1 MSIEEGDITRLLQ
14 RWQGGEAN
22 AESAV
27 MSAIYPLLRRLARSR
42 LRRSGTMTWEPTELI
57 HEAYE
62 KLLHQQRVDFQNRS
76 HFMAI
81 AAQVMRRV
89 VADHYRLRHAQKRG
103 GELSMISLDDAHS
116 EHGPHESVRVDLMD
130 IDRLLNELGAID
142 ARAAEIV
149 ELRYFAGMSVEE
161 ASDVLNLSER
171 TVKRSWQFA
180 RAWLHAQL
188 GNSSGP

>member
-1 MSIEEGDITRLLQ
+1 MSIEQGDITGLLQ
-14 RWQGGEAN
+14 RWQQGEKD

-27 MSAIYPLLRRLARSR
+27 MAAIYPLLRRLASSR
-42 LRRSGTMTWEPTELI
+42 LRRSGTMTWQPTELI

-62 KLLHQQRVDFQNRS
+62 KLLLKQRVDFQNRS

-81 AAQVMRRV
+81 AARVMRRV

-103 GELSMISLDDAHS
+103 GEASMISLDDVLS
-116 EHGPHESVRVDLMD
+116 EHAPHASTRVDLMD
-130 IDRLLNELGAID
+130 IDRLLNELGVID

-161 ASDVLNLSER
+161 ASDVLQLSER

-180 RAWLHAQL
+180 RAWLHGQL
-188 GNSSGP
+188 TQSQAV

>member
-1 MSIEEGDITRLLQ
+1 
-14 RWQGGEAN
+14 
-22 AESAV
+22 
-27 MSAIYPLLRRLARSR
+27 MSAIYPLLRRLASSR
-42 LRRSGTMTWEPTELI
+42 LRRSGTMTWQPTELI

-62 KLLHQQRVDFQNRS
+62 KLILGQRVDFQNRS

-81 AAQVMRRV
+81 AAHVMRRV
-89 VADHYRLRHAQKRG
+89 VADHYRLTHAQKRG
-103 GELSMISLDDAHS
+103 GEASTVSLDEVLS
-116 EHGPHESVRVDLMD
+116 ERNPQTSMRVDLMD

-161 ASDVLNLSER
+161 ASEVLHLSER

-180 RAWLHAQL
+180 RAWLHGRLVESEAV
-188 GNSSGP
+188 

>member
-1 MSIEEGDITRLLQ
+1 MSTEEGDITGLLQ
-14 RWQGGEAN
+14 RWQQGEKD

-27 MSAIYPLLRRLARSR
+27 MSAIYPLLRRLAASR
-42 LRRSGTMTWEPTELI
+42 LRRSGTMTWQPTELI

-62 KLLHQQRVDFQNRS
+62 KLILKQRVDFQNRS

-81 AAQVMRRV
+81 AAHVMRRV

-103 GELSMISLDDAHS
+103 GEASTVSLDDVLS
-116 EHGPHESVRVDLMD
+116 EQTPNTSIRVDLMD
-130 IDRLLNELGAID
+130 IDRLLNELAAID

-161 ASDVLNLSER
+161 ASDVLQLSER

-180 RAWLHAQL
+180 RAWLHGQL
-188 GNSSGP
+188 TESETT

>member
-1 MSIEEGDITRLLQ
+1 MSTEEGDITGLLH
-14 RWQGGEAN
+14 RWQQGEKD

-27 MSAIYPLLRRLARSR
+27 MSAIYPLLRRLASSR
-42 LRRSGTMTWEPTELI
+42 LRRSGTMTWQPTELI

-62 KLLHQQRVDFQNRS
+62 KLILKQRVDFQNRS

-81 AAQVMRRV
+81 AAHVMRRV

-103 GELSMISLDDAHS
+103 GEVSTVSLDDVLS
-116 EHGPHESVRVDLMD
+116 EQTPNTSIRVDLMD
-130 IDRLLNELGAID
+130 IDRLLNELAAID

-161 ASDVLNLSER
+161 ASDVLQLSER

-180 RAWLHAQL
+180 RAWLHGQL
-188 GNSSGP
+188 TESETV

>member
-1 MSIEEGDITRLLQ
+1 MSVEKGDITQLLQ
-14 RWQGGEAN
+14 RWQQGEKG
-22 AESAV
+22 AESTV
-27 MSAIYPLLRRLARSR
+27 MSAIYPLLRRLASSR
-42 LRRSGTMTWEPTELI
+42 LRRSGTMTWQPTELI

-62 KLLHQQRVDFQNRS
+62 KLLHQQRVSFQNRS

-81 AAQVMRRV
+81 AAHVMRRV

-103 GELSMISLDDAHS
+103 GEIATISLDDALAEQASHA
-116 EHGPHESVRVDLMD
+116 SVRIDLMD
-130 IDRLLNELGAID
+130 IDRLLGELEAID
-142 ARAAEIV
+142 SRAAEIV

-161 ASDVLNLSER
+161 ASAVLQLSER

-188 GNSSGP
+188 TQSDAT